1 MYIGFAYVG
10 ARKLVELMVT
20 APDPPICRPPAPVRR
35 APLLPVVPPVPP
47 LNDIPPEKLV
57 PPEKLDPPPE
67 NDDPPPLNE
76 LPPENDPPEKLDPPP
91 ENDDP
96 PPLKLDPPP
105 LVPVPPNPVW
115 ASASADRPRPR
126 AAATKKVIRRMGGT
140 PRIGAY
146 YYNPATGPGVT
157 ADIYTSAGRVV
168 RVD

>member
-1 MYIGFAYVG
+1 MPENPPAVAVPVRPVVLPRPPVCTTVVLTAPNEGWPNPPAPWVKAPVAPGRPMYIGFAYVG

-76 LPPENDPPEKLDPPP
+76 LP
-91 ENDDP
+91 
-96 PPLKLDPPP
+96 
-105 LVPVPPNPVW
+105 
-115 ASASADRPRPR
+115 
-126 AAATKKVIRRMGGT
+126 
-140 PRIGAY
+140 
-146 YYNPATGPGVT
+146 
-157 ADIYTSAGRVV
+157 
-168 RVD
+168 

>member
-67 NDDPPPLNE
+67 NDDPPPL
-76 LPPENDPPEKLDPPP
+76 
-91 ENDDP
+91 
-96 PPLKLDPPP
+96 KLDPPP

-126 AAATKKVIRRMGGT
+126 AAATKKVIRRMGEL
-140 PRIGAY
+140 RE
-146 YYNPATGPGVT
+146 
-157 ADIYTSAGRVV
+157 
-168 RVD
+168 